1 MKKDIYQ
8 VNFGKTLLFYRK
20 MKGLSQEQLALISEL
35 DRSYIG
41 GVERGERNV
50 SLINIH
56 KIANA
61 LEIEAYK
68 LLENIE
74 NDKNL

>member
-1 MKKDIYQ
+1 MKKNIYQ
-8 VNFGKTLLFYRK
+8 VNFGATLRFYRK

-35 DRSYIG
+35 DRSYVG
-41 GVERGERNV
+41 GIERGERNV
-50 SLINIH
+50 SLINIY

-61 LEIEAYK
+61 LEIEPYK
-68 LLENIE
+68 LFESIE